1 MFSRLSNFVNKYKVF
16 INIAIFIIMVSCII
30 FPVVEIDEADRLREH
45 FISLPKG
52 NHLTLFRKVIA
63 SSQLFEAYNTALP
76 EKVFARNVVLCNLMI
91 SGCLISLVLVLLN
104 IVLAIKGQKNTNI
117 PATLIILISLLLVN
131 NVKYQYSFKVITN
144 SNWIVILVLLCLM
157 SIYYILWGIDK
168 FRHRPP
174 KAPKPKKPTQ
184 KERIEML
191 EKELAELK
199 SKTN

>member
-1 MFSRLSNFVNKYKVF
+1 MFNRLSNFVNKYKVF
-16 INIAIFIIMVSCII
+16 INISIFIIMVSCII
-30 FPVVEIDEADRLREH
+30 FPVVEIHETYRHYESFL
-45 FISLPKG
+45 SLPRG
-52 NHLTLFRKVIA
+52 NHITFFRKVIV
-63 SSQLFEAYNTALP
+63 SSQLFEKYYSVLP
-76 EKVFARNVVLCNLMI
+76 EKVFTQNIALCNLMI

-117 PATLIILISLLLVN
+117 PATLLFLISLILVN
-131 NVKYQYSFKVITN
+131 NLSFQNTFQVRGN

-174 KAPKPKKPTQ
+174 KAPKPKKLTQ

-199 SKTN
+199 SKIN

>member
-1 MFSRLSNFVNKYKVF
+1 MFNRLSNFVNKHKVV
-16 INIAIFIIMVSCII
+16 INIAVFVIMVACII
-30 FPVVEIDEADRLREH
+30 FPVVEISDMDRRREDL
-45 FISLPKG
+45 ISIPSG
-52 NHLTLFRKVIA
+52 NHITLFRKVIA
-63 SSQLFEAYNTALP
+63 SSQLFELYNSALP

-91 SGCLISLVLVLLN
+91 SGCLISLVLVVLN
-104 IVLAIKGQKNTNI
+104 IVLAIKGHKNTNI
-117 PATLIILISLLLVN
+117 PATLIFLISLLLVN
-131 NVKYQYSFKVITN
+131 NLKYQYSFKPITN

-168 FRHRPP
+168 FKHRPP
-174 KAPKPKKPTQ
+174 KTPKPKKPTQ